1 MTNHKI
7 ISMKTRILF
16 VALFVAMASF
26 ATAQEKKK
34 CDKPT
39 PEQRIE
45 FRVKRMQQKLML
57 DDKKGAEFAALY
69 KEYLAEMTTC
79 RPNITRGKELS
90 DAEIKGNIEA
100 RMNARQ
106 KALDIEKKYYSKL
119 SKVLNARQ
127 LQVVFGEKQGFKKGG
142 DKKFAHRKG
151 KPGDRGSK
159 KGFKPGVKT
168 DCKK

>member
-1 MTNHKI
+1 MTNHKV

-39 PEQRIE
+39 QEQRIE

-57 DDKKGAEFAALY
+57 DDKKSAEFAALY
-69 KEYLAEMTTC
+69 KEYLTEMTTC
-79 RPNITRGKELS
+79 RPKITRGKELS

-100 RMNARQ
+100 RMDARQ

-127 LQVVFGEKQGFKKGG
+127 LQVVFGEKQGLKKGG
-142 DKKFAHRKG
+142 DKKFAPRGKFGGKG
-151 KPGDRGSK
+151 KAKNFCKGK
-159 KGFKPGVKT
+159 KPA
-168 DCKK
+168 DCKD

>member
-1 MTNHKI
+1 
-7 ISMKTRILF
+7 MKTRILL
-16 VALFVAMASF
+16 VALFVAIASF
-26 ATAQEKKK
+26 VTAQEKKK

-57 DDKKGAEFAALY
+57 DDKKGAEFASLY

-100 RMNARQ
+100 RMDARQ
-106 KALDIEKKYYSKL
+106 KALDIEKKYYGKL
-119 SKVLNARQ
+119 SKILNAKQ
-127 LQVVFGEKQGFKKGG
+127 LQVVFGNDKGFGGADKMKDASCRKFNGKKEW
-142 DKKFAHRKG
+142 RKHG
-151 KPGDRGSK
+151 KPADFDK
-159 KGFKPGVKT
+159 CCIPKP
-168 DCKK
+168 

>member
-1 MTNHKI
+1 
-7 ISMKTRILF
+7 MKTRILF

-26 ATAQEKKK
+26 VTAQEKKK

-57 DDKKGAEFAALY
+57 DDKKGAEFASLY

-79 RPNITRGKELS
+79 RPKITRGKELS

-100 RMNARQ
+100 RMDARQ

-127 LQVVFGEKQGFKKGG
+127 LQVVFGEKQGLKKGG
-142 DKKFAHRKG
+142 DKKFAPRGKFGGKG
-151 KPGDRGSK
+151 KAKNFCKGK
-159 KGFKPGVKT
+159 KPA
-168 DCKK
+168 DCKD

>member
-7 ISMKTRILF
+7 RSMKTRILL

-57 DDKKGAEFAALY
+57 DDKKSAEFAALY
-69 KEYLAEMTTC
+69 KEYLTEMTTC
-79 RPNITRGKELS
+79 RPKITRGKELS

-100 RMNARQ
+100 RMDARQ
-106 KALDIEKKYYSKL
+106 KALDIEKKYYGKL
-119 SKVLNARQ
+119 SKVLNAKQ
-127 LQVVFGEKQGFKKGG
+127 LQVVFGEKQGFKKGS
-142 DKKFAHRKG
+142 DKKFAPRKG
-151 KPGDRGSK
+151 KPGNGNVHPKVKPCGK
-159 KGFKPGVKT
+159 K
-168 DCKK
+168 

>member
-1 MTNHKI
+1 MTNHKV

-57 DDKKGAEFAALY
+57 DDKKSAEFAALY
-69 KEYLAEMTTC
+69 KEYLTEMTTC

-100 RMNARQ
+100 RMDARQ

-127 LQVVFGEKQGFKKGG
+127 LQVVFSNDKGFGKSDGR
-142 DKKFAHRKG
+142 KFAPRGKFGGKG
-151 KPGDRGSK
+151 KAKNFCKGK
-159 KGFKPGVKT
+159 KPA
-168 DCKK
+168 DCKD